1 MTTRIPR
8 TTAARRRFHHGL
20 LASCVLALGFP
31 ALAAAQPVSDAS
43 AERLSLDT
51 AIRIAVENNRQLQSA
66 VLQVRKADADVA
78 AARTRRLP
86 VFETELMAS
95 QLLTPVDFGFPQG
108 AFGDY
113 PGIGPI
119 PSTDTTLSVPRQ
131 PTYYVSAQLSQPLSQ
146 LFRINLGIES
156 AGTTRAIENERVRAE
171 RLSLINNVK
180 RLYFAILQTAS
191 ALAANDEAIALYR
204 ELGRTLQARVTQKV
218 ALRADALDVDFRLA
232 QEQLEHTTRQNT
244 LASQKE
250 QLNQLLGRDVRTAFT
265 VEEVSATLP
274 VDVDVQAAQTRALE
288 TRPDVRQARLKVE
301 QADLD
306 RRMTKADRIPEIS
319 VGLSYI
325 SNFNIDVLPA
335 NFATVGVQL
344 KWEPFD
350 WGRRNHE
357 LAAKTLTV
365 QQARLGVR
373 DVEDRTVLEI
383 SSRFRALA
391 EKRAMLNV
399 AQMAQATAR
408 EKLRVKTNQY
418 QLQAVLLPDVLQVR
432 AELADTNDRYQQA
445 LLDFWAA
452 KADYELAAGEEVIR

>member
-1 MTTRIPR
+1 MTTRIV
-8 TTAARRRFHHGL
+8 
-20 LASCVLALGFP
+20 ASCVLALGFP
-31 ALAAAQPVSDAS
+31 ALAAGQPVSGAT

-51 AIRIAVENNRQLQSA
+51 AIRIAVENNRQLQTA
-66 VLQVRKADADVA
+66 LLQVQKADADVA

-86 VFETELMAS
+86 VFETEVKAS
-95 QLLTPVDFGFPQG
+95 QLLSPVDFGFPQG

-119 PSTDTTLSVPRQ
+119 PSTDTTISVPRQ
-131 PTYYVSAQLSQPLSQ
+131 PTYYVAAQLSQPLSQ

-171 RLSLINNVK
+171 RLSLINSVK
-180 RLYFAILQTAS
+180 RLYFAILQTTS

-204 ELGRTLQARVTQKV
+204 ELDRTLQVRVTQKV
-218 ALRADALDVDFRLA
+218 ALRADALDVQFRLA
-232 QEQLEHTTRQNT
+232 QEQLEHTNRQNT

-265 VEEVSATLP
+265 VEEVSASLP
-274 VDVDVQAAQTRALE
+274 VDVDLQATQARALE
-288 TRPDVRQARLKVE
+288 TRPDVREARLKLE

-306 RRMTKADRIPEIS
+306 RRMTKADRIPEVS
-319 VGLSYI
+319 VGLSYT

-350 WGRRNHE
+350 WGRRKHE

-383 SSRFRALA
+383 NSRFRTLA
-391 EKRAMLNV
+391 EKRAMLTV

-408 EKLRVKTNQY
+408 EKLRVKANQY

-432 AELADTNDRYQQA
+432 AEVADTDDRFQQA
-445 LLDFWAA
+445 LLEFWAA

>member
-1 MTTRIPR
+1 
-8 TTAARRRFHHGL
+8 
-20 LASCVLALGFP
+20 
-31 ALAAAQPVSDAS
+31 
-43 AERLSLDT
+43 
-51 AIRIAVENNRQLQSA
+51 
-66 VLQVRKADADVA
+66 
-78 AARTRRLP
+78 
-86 VFETELMAS
+86 MAS

-274 VDVDVQAAQTRALE
+274 LEGPWTVDFEPNRGAPANITLPSLASCNSSVAAASSRASGLGIARRSFFATRA
-288 TRPDVRQARLKVE
+288 TSSSMRA
-301 QADLD
+301 
-306 RRMTKADRIPEIS
+306 T
-319 VGLSYI
+319 
-325 SNFNIDVLPA
+325 IDGR
-335 NFATVGVQL
+335 GV
-344 KWEPFD
+344 
-350 WGRRNHE
+350 
-357 LAAKTLTV
+357 
-365 QQARLGVR
+365 
-373 DVEDRTVLEI
+373 
-383 SSRFRALA
+383 
-391 EKRAMLNV
+391 
-399 AQMAQATAR
+399 
-408 EKLRVKTNQY
+408 
-418 QLQAVLLPDVLQVR
+418 
-432 AELADTNDRYQQA
+432 
-445 LLDFWAA
+445 
-452 KADYELAAGEEVIR
+452 AGGASL